1 MAVDVN
7 MDKKEADMAEVGYEF
22 LDVEGGAPVKMWT
35 RGVPVDDKAKDQ
47 LSRAARMPFIFKHVA
62 AMPDVHVGIGATV
75 GSVIPTRGA
84 VIPAAVGV
92 DIGCGMMAARTSLVA
107 SDLPDNLERIR
118 AAIEAAVPHGRSSG
132 RGGRDKGAWGD
143 PPADIVAA
151 WAGLAARFGQIV
163 AKYPKLARSNNLVHL
178 GTLGTGNHFIEL
190 CLDEEARVW
199 VMLHSG
205 SRGVG
210 NAIGS
215 FFIELAK
222 QDMRKWFVNL
232 PDENL
237 AYFPEGTEHF
247 DDYFEAV
254 GWAQDYAALNRRMM
268 MANVVAALRGE
279 IAKPFEAELE
289 AVNCH
294 HNYVQRENHFG
305 ENVLVTRKGAVR
317 AAKGVMGII
326 PGSMGAKSFIVRGLG
341 NAESF
346 DSCSHGAGRIM
357 SRTQAKKEVSLA
369 EHIAD
374 TEGVECRKDESVI
387 DETPRAYKPIEAVMA
402 AQADLVEIV
411 HTLKQVV
418 CVKG

>member
-1 MAVDVN
+1 MFTLFLKEAPMAEQSFEYMAVD
-7 MDKKEADMAEVGYEF
+7 
-22 LDVEGGAPVKMWT
+22 GGAPVKMWT
-35 RGVPVDDKAKDQ
+35 RGVSVEPEAREQ

-62 AMPDVHVGIGATV
+62 VMPDVHVGIGATV

-92 DIGCGMMAARTSLVA
+92 DIGCGMMAARTSLHA
-107 SDLPDNLERIR
+107 ADLPDSLEGVRS
-118 AAIEAAVPHGRSSG
+118 AIEQAVPHGRDVG
-132 RGGRDKGAWGD
+132 RGKRDKGSWGD
-143 PPADIVAA
+143 PPPEIAAA
-151 WAGLAARFGQIV
+151 WATLAERFKRITD
-163 AKYPKLARSNNLVHL
+163 KYPRLKNTNNLVHL

-190 CLDEEARVW
+190 CLDETDQVW
-199 VMLHSG
+199 IMLHSG

-222 QDMRKWFVNL
+222 QDMRKWFINL
-232 PDENL
+232 PDQNL
-237 AYFPEGTEHF
+237 AYFSEGTDHF
-247 DDYFEAV
+247 DDYVEAV
-254 GWAQDYAALNRRMM
+254 GWAQDFAALNRRMM
-268 MANVVAALRGE
+268 MVSVIRSIRTI

-289 AVNCH
+289 AINCH
-294 HNYVQRENHFG
+294 HNYVSKENHFG

-326 PGSMGAKSFIVRGLG
+326 PGSMGAKSFIIRGRG

-346 DSCSHGAGRIM
+346 DSCSHGAGRLM
-357 SRTQAKKEVSLA
+357 SRTEAKKTFTLDDHILA
-369 EHIAD
+369 
-374 TEGVECRKDESVI
+374 TEGVECRKDAGVI
-387 DETPRAYKPIEAVMA
+387 DETPAAYKPIEAVMA

>member
-1 MAVDVN
+1 MTEAMFDYSHVD
-7 MDKKEADMAEVGYEF
+7 
-22 LDVEGGAPVKMWT
+22 GGVPIKMWT
-35 RGVPVDDKAKDQ
+35 RGVPVEDEARAQ
-47 LSRAARMPFIFKHVA
+47 LTRAAQMPFVFKHVA

-75 GSVIPTRGA
+75 GSVIPTKGA
-84 VIPAAVGV
+84 IIPAAVGV
-92 DIGCGMMAARTSLVA
+92 DIGCGMIAARTSLMA
-107 SDLPDNLERIR
+107 SDLPDNLEGVR
-118 AAIEAAVPHGRSSG
+118 AAIERAVPHGRSVA
-132 RGGRDKGAWGD
+132 RGSRDTGAWGD
-143 PPADIVAA
+143 PPAPIVEA
-151 WAGLAARFGQIV
+151 WATLAARFQRLTD
-163 AKYPKLARSNNLVHL
+163 KYPRLKNTNNLVHL

-190 CLDEEARVW
+190 CLDTSSQVW

-210 NAIGS
+210 NAIGT

-222 QDMRKWFVNL
+222 QDMRKWFINL
-232 PDENL
+232 PDEDL
-237 AYFPEGTEHF
+237 AYFPEGTDHF
-247 DDYFEAV
+247 DDYVEAV
-254 GWAQDYAALNRRMM
+254 GWAQDFAALNRRLMM
-268 MANVVAALRGE
+268 TNVIAALRGV

-289 AVNCH
+289 AINCH
-294 HNYVQRENHFG
+294 HNYVRRERHFG
-305 ENVLVTRKGAVR
+305 ENVFVTRKGAVR

-341 NAESF
+341 NPESF
-346 DSCSHGAGRIM
+346 ESCSHGAGRVM
-357 SRTQAKKEVSLA
+357 SRTKAKKLVTLD

-374 TEGVECRKDESVI
+374 TAGVACRKDESVI